1 MEELTDVIESLNSTT
16 TATAIIQSILQTDTT
31 EESVNVNSDSSFDNL
46 KEETL
51 NPESHD
57 GHESQHSTMALI
69 LLVALFGFQFLILY
83 WKQKHYRSFQAVTLF
98 GLWLIPIFIFGL
110 QAHFWRFSIIWTC
123 YSLANTWVLYQA
135 SRKPLDHK
143 TPRLVYK
150 WFSIVY
156 KVSYAVGIIGYSIL
170 MLVFFGLV
178 QLFYQGP
185 EITELGILL
194 LCYGLY
200 FGVLSRDFVEIC
212 TDRMTSTL
220 GYYNKD
226 GFPRKHLRANIC
238 AICGVAATESN
249 EGINSI
255 GGGGGGGIIS
265 NNNSNIDSIDN
276 IDLGEKHHY
285 HHNNNNGNNSN
296 NTVYQ
301 LACRHVFHEE
311 CIRGWCLIGKKDICP
326 YCKEKVDLK
335 EFKTNPWDTQ
345 QQLYLSL
352 LDGVRYLVVWQP
364 IIFGTV
370 QITYHLMGLN

>member
-1 MEELTDVIESLNSTT
+1 MEELTESIEALNPTT
-16 TATAIIQSILQTDTT
+16 TVASIIQSILQTDTT
-31 EESVNVNSDSSFDNL
+31 EEGVKVNSDLSFDNL
-46 KEETL
+46 KEEETP
-51 NPESHD
+51 NSESPD
-57 GHESQHSTMALI
+57 GRESQHSTMALI

-83 WKQKHYRSFQAVTLF
+83 WKQKHY
-98 GLWLIPIFIFGL
+98 P
-110 QAHFWRFSIIWTC
+110 HFWRFSIIWTC

-178 QLFYQGP
+178 QLFYQGS

-194 LCYGLY
+194 LL
-200 FGVLSRDFVEIC
+200 LSRDFVEIC

-255 GGGGGGGIIS
+255 GG
-265 NNNSNIDSIDN
+265 
-276 IDLGEKHHY
+276 
-285 HHNNNNGNNSN
+285 
-296 NTVYQ
+296 
-301 LACRHVFHEE
+301 ACRHVFHEE